1 MIRRDAARQGTP
13 DQLCEPEVPRRMS
26 IKPFCPMKRS
36 LLSYLSPSFRSLNG
50 PLLLG
55 LLAPAGGALA
65 QTAPPAAPA
74 STNQTQKVQAELPP
88 VVVTASPIP
97 SSLFDLAQPVT
108 VLTDQKLRQQLSS
121 TLGETLARQPGINST
136 YFGPNASRPVIRGL
150 GGDRVR
156 ILQNGLGTMDVSNT
170 SDDHAVA
177 MDPIALKRIEVVR
190 GPAALLYGP
199 NAVGGVVN
207 QIDGRIPEQRLD
219 RAFSGRADVRVDS
232 PSSGKVGALMVEGG
246 AKNGWNYHLDGFRRE
261 SSNIV
266 IPGFAQTDAR
276 RATTGDTT
284 SGKLLGSQAISDGGA
299 VGTSYVWDKGHI
311 GASFQGLNSDYGV
324 VVEPGINIRLYQRR
338 IDLAGSFLQP
348 FDGIQSI
355 KYKVGRADYRHTEYD
370 EGEVG
375 TVFDSLAYNGRF
387 EVLHNQV
394 GRLEGAIGYEVRHE
408 KLSARGEEAFLPP
421 SQTVINSIFAFEEMK
436 WDTFRIQFG
445 GRVDFVSVD
454 ASPLPGN
461 PFFTANQTRS
471 FPTGSGSFGMVYR
484 PVQEWS
490 GALNFSYT
498 QRAPTATELYAN
510 GPHHATGMFEIGNR
524 NFNTEGNLSLDVS
537 VRRETGPFTGQ
548 VGFFYHRF
556 SNFIAPFAGV
566 TDAGAS
572 LVNNDGGNADTNGD
586 GVADRDADGDGNVDE
601 TLDVFRFRGVR
612 AEFYGFEGLLT
623 WHILEGE
630 SQSLHLDLK
639 SDYVRARDL
648 SNNSSLPRISPL
660 RFGGELNYERGAF
673 SSGVELMRVS
683 RQGSVSAGERPTA
696 GYVMLNAE
704 IAYKFGSSPNSVEIA
719 LRGLNLLD
727 QEARNHVSF
736 LKEIAPMPGRGAMIS
751 LRATF

>member
-1 MIRRDAARQGTP
+1 
-13 DQLCEPEVPRRMS
+13 
-26 IKPFCPMKRS
+26 MKRS
-36 LLSYLSPSFRSLNG
+36 LLSYLSPSFRSVRG

-74 STNQTQKVQAELPP
+74 STNRTHNVHAELPP

-108 VLTDQKLRQQLSS
+108 VLTDEKLRQQLSS

-177 MDPIALKRIEVVR
+177 VDPIALKRIEVVR

-207 QIDGRIPEQRLD
+207 QIDGRIPEQRLE

-232 PSSGKVGALMVEGG
+232 PSTGKVGALMVEGG

-261 SSNIV
+261 SDNLA
-266 IPGFAQTDAR
+266 IPGFAQTAAQ

-284 SGKLLGSQAISDGGA
+284 AGKLPGSQATADGGA
-299 VGTSYVWDKGHI
+299 IGTSYVWDKGHI
-311 GASFQGLNSDYGV
+311 GASFQGLNNDYGV
-324 VVEPGINIRLYQRR
+324 VTDPAVNIRLHQRR
-338 IDLAGSFLQP
+338 FDLAGSFLQP
-348 FDGIQSI
+348 FDAIQSI

-370 EGEVG
+370 AGAPG
-375 TVFDSLAYNGRF
+375 TVFNSLAYNGRL
-387 EVLHNQV
+387 EALHTQV
-394 GRLEGAIGYEVRHE
+394 GRLEGAIGYEIRDE
-408 KLSARGEEAFLPP
+408 KLSAQGAEAFLPP
-421 SQTVINSIFAFEEMK
+421 GRTVINSLFIFEELK

-445 GRVDFVSVD
+445 GRVDFVGAD
-454 ASPLPGN
+454 AEAVPAHPNG
-461 PFFTANQTRS
+461 FFPTADSRS
-471 FPTGSGSFGMVYR
+471 FTTGSGSLGMVYR
-484 PVQEWS
+484 PVREWS
-490 GALNFSYT
+490 GAVNVSYT
-498 QRAPTATELYAN
+498 QRAPTVTELYAF
-510 GPHHATGMFEIGNR
+510 GPHAATGTFEVGNR
-524 NFNTEGNLSLDVS
+524 NFNSEGNLSLDVS
-537 VRRETGPFTGQ
+537 VRRETGHVTGQ

-556 SNFIAPFAGV
+556 SNFMAPFAG
-566 TDAGAS
+566 TLGGAG
-572 LVNNDGGNADTNGD
+572 LVNEDGLNADDGSTALNGGVAGD
-586 GVADRDADGDGNVDE
+586 GLADRDADADGVVDDTFNV
-601 TLDVFRFRGVR
+601 FNFQGVR
-612 AEFYGFEGLLT
+612 AEFYGFEGLVT
-623 WHILEGE
+623 WHMIEDDT
-630 SQSLHLDLK
+630 QSLHLDLK
-639 SDYVRARDL
+639 SDYVRARDR
-648 SNNSSLPRISPL
+648 SNGGSLPRISPL
-660 RFGGELNYERGAF
+660 RFGGELGYERGAF
-673 SSGVELMRVS
+673 STSCELMRVQ
-683 RQGSVSAGERPTA
+683 RQGSVSAGELPTP

-704 IAYKFGSSPNSVEIA
+704 IAYKFGSSPNSVELA

-736 LKEIAPMPGRGAMIS
+736 LKEIAPMPGRGAMVS